1 MNHYEMEAAV
11 KRAKNG
17 SKEELIKIL
26 DHFKAYIYKTASRYS
41 IKNYDMYD
49 LLQIAYVALINAVAK
64 YRVGSNTFT
73 SYAMISIQNAIKL
86 TLRDNAGSSNEVS
99 LNAPMDSE
107 DGDSIEFLEML
118 KNDEDIEEKVIQ
130 TLQYGYLRKAIAKLP
145 SDEQELIIMVY
156 YHRCPLTVYAKK
168 KNISYLNA
176 LRKRDR
182 ILEKLKR
189 VLK

>member
-1 MNHYEMEAAV
+1 MKHFEMEAAV
-11 KRAKNG
+11 RRAKNG
-17 SKEELIKIL
+17 NKEELIKIL
-26 DHFKAYIYKTASRYS
+26 DHFKSYIYKTANKYN

-49 LLQIAYVALINAVAK
+49 LLQIAYVALINAVSK

-86 TLRDNAGSSNEVS
+86 TLRDNVSSSSEVS
-99 LNAPMDSE
+99 LNAPMASE

-118 KNDEDIEEKVIQ
+118 RDDEDIEDRVIK
-130 TLQYGYLRKAIAKLP
+130 TLQYGYLRKAISKLP

-168 KNISYLNA
+168 KNISYINA

-182 ILEKLKR
+182 ILEKLKAA
-189 VLK
+189 LK